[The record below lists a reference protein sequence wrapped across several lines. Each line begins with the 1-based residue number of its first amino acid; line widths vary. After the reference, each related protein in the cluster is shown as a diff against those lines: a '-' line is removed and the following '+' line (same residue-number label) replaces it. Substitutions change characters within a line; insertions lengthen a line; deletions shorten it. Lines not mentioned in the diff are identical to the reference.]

1 MILQLTILQLNSSSI
16 NDTSIKKYNIHQHL
30 KRNYYILSSSNIG
43 YVKRH
48 DENLFYCLI
57 CDKYLAA
64 HSLSSCRIT
73 STSKSSFNE
82 ISESNENLNVQNNES
97 LLLFEERIKEAEISF
112 TFSKTYLVSLI
123 AEKILLIQLQMR
135 FLVCSNI
142 LEKILCITEHEN

>member
-1 MILQLTILQLNSSSI
+1 MILQL
-16 NDTSIKKYNIHQHL
+16 KKYNIHQHL

-43 YVKRH
+43 YVKHH

-82 ISESNENLNVQNNES
+82 TSESNENLNVQNNES

-112 TFSKTYLVSLI
+112 TLI

>member
-1 MILQLTILQLNSSSI
+1 MFINDTSINDISIKFIHHLLTILQLKNI
-16 NDTSIKKYNIHQHL
+16 TIHQYL

-64 HSLSSCRIT
+64 HSLSSCRIR

-82 ISESNENLNVQNNES
+82 TSESNENLNVQNNES
-97 LLLFEERIKEAEISF
+97 LLLFEERIKEVEISF
-112 TFSKTYLVSLI
+112 TLI